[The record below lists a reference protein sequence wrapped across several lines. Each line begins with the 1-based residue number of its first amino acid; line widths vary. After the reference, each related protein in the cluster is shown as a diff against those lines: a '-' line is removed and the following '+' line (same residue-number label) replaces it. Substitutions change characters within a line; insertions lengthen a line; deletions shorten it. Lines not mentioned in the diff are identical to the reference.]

1 METWK
6 EHLLKTI
13 ISYLPF
19 NLTGV
24 FTGLGVFWLLCCPWP
39 VLSQDIEQPDIE
51 QQRTAADLTRLHITA
66 DNLVANQNTRHIIFS
81 GHVIALYDGKKITSE
96 KLQVFYDDQAGT
108 VPIDTVDNSGVKKII
123 ASGNVEILFEDK
135 TGLCD
140 QAVYVAAT
148 NSMVLTGKEVRLQSQ
163 TSYITGSKI
172 TIYQD
177 SGQIIVDGDNGKR
190 VNAVFQPEEKHSI
203 TDQK

>member
-1 METWK
+1 MLK
-6 EHLLKTI
+6 ILIKYPRFHLA
-13 ISYLPF
+13 
-19 NLTGV
+19 GV
-24 FTGLGVFWLLCCPWP
+24 FMGLGVICLLCCPWP
-39 VLSQDIEQPDIE
+39 VLSQDIEQPDTGQSDSE
-51 QQRTAADLTRLHITA
+51 PQKTAAGLTRLHITA
-66 DNLVANQNTRHIIFS
+66 DNLVANQNTQHIIFS

-108 VPIDTVDNSGVKKII
+108 VPMDTVDNSGIKKII
-123 ASGNVEILFEDK
+123 ASENVEIVFEDK

-148 NSMVLTGKEVRLQSQ
+148 NSIVLTGKVVRLQSQ

-172 TIYQD
+172 TIFQD

-203 TDQK
+203 ADQK

>member
-1 METWK
+1 M
-6 EHLLKTI
+6 LKTI
-13 ISYLPF
+13 INYLPS
-19 NLTGV
+19 NLTG
-24 FTGLGVFWLLCCPWP
+24 FFLSLGVACLLCSPLP
-39 VLSQDIEQPDIE
+39 LLSENIEQPDIE
-51 QQRTAADLTRLHITA
+51 QQKMAADLTRLHITA

-108 VPIDTVDNSGVKKII
+108 VPIDTVDNSGIKKII

-140 QAVYVAAT
+140 QAVYIAAT
-148 NSMVLTGKEVRLQSQ
+148 NSMVLTGKAVRLQSQ

-172 TIYQD
+172 TIHQD

-203 TDQK
+203 IDQK

>member
-1 METWK
+1 MLEAIIK
-6 EHLLKTI
+6 YLK
-13 ISYLPF
+13 YLPF
-19 NLTGV
+19 NLICL
-24 FTGLGVFWLLCCPWP
+24 FMGLGVVWLLCCPRP
-39 VLSQDIEQPDIE
+39 VLSQNIEQPEIE
-51 QQRTAADLTRLHITA
+51 QQKTAANLTRLHITA
-66 DNLVANQNTRHIIFS
+66 DSLVANQNARHIIFS
-81 GHVIALYDGKKITSE
+81 GHVIALYDGKKITSD

-108 VPIDTVDNSGVKKII
+108 VPIDTVDNSGIKKII
-123 ASGNVEILFEDK
+123 ASGNVEIMFEDK

-177 SGQIIVDGDNGKR
+177 SGRIIVDGDNGKR
-190 VNAVFQPEEKHSI
+190 VNAVFQPEEKHLT